1 MTTGSSM
8 REDSPKIA
16 KMDKENCI
24 CLMEKY
30 SRECSK
36 MTPSGVKEYLLR
48 EMEPKL
54 EDFGGK
60 IN

>member
-1 MTTGSSM
+1 MTIGSSI
-8 REDSPKIA
+8 REDLQKIA

-24 CLMEKY
+24 YPMEKY
-30 SRECSK
+30 SKECSK
-36 MTPSGVKEYLLR
+36 MMPSGVKEYSPR